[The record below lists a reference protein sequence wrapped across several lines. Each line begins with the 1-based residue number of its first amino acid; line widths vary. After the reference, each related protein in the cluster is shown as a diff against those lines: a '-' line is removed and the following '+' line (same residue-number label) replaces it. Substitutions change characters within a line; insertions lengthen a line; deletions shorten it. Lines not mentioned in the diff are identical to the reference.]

1 MTKGK
6 RKDIKDAEF
15 MAQIRKDA
23 LESVKDEVKRLLIP
37 LFEEVIINKVAL
49 VDLMPVLEQKG
60 IIDSEQSEKLLTRGG
75 NAALLSTVWDTYM
88 QRVEKIEDTN
98 DPFEHDY

>member
-1 MTKGK
+1 MPKGK

-15 MAQIRKDA
+15 MAHVQQNA
-23 LESVKDEVKRLLIP
+23 LEYVMDEVKRLLIP

-75 NAALLSTVWDTYM
+75 NAQLLSTVWDTYM
-88 QRVEKIEDTN
+88 ERVDNIEDVN
-98 DPFEHDY
+98 APFECD